1 MYAYLKG
8 MVERKTRAGIE
19 LDVNG
24 VGYLVMVPLSTY
36 SKLPGSGEGPVKL
49 FTHMHVR
56 EDAIDLYGFLTLEEK
71 QLFELLLS
79 VTGVGP
85 KVALAALSGLTPNK
99 FRRAIMENDVAVLS
113 GISGIGKKTAQRIIL
128 EVKSKLGEETE
139 IAMVLGE
146 DEETLRGGDVVR
158 ALVSLGCTLPQARN
172 AVKKARD
179 QVPEDATVEEQVK
192 IALKYV

>member
-8 MVERKTRAGIE
+8 TVERKTREGVE

-24 VGYLVMVPLSTY
+24 VGYLVFVPLSTY
-36 SKLPGSGEGPVKL
+36 SKLPSDGAAPVKL
-49 FTHMHVR
+49 FTHMNVR

-85 KVALAALSGLTPNK
+85 KVALAVLSGLTPVR
-99 FRRAIMENDVAVLS
+99 FRNAIMQNDVAALS
-113 GISGIGKKTAQRIIL
+113 SISGIGKKTAQRIIL
-128 EVKSKLGEETE
+128 EVKNKLGEETE
-139 IAMVLGE
+139 IAKVLGE
-146 DEETLRGGDVVR
+146 EGDALRDSDVVR
-158 ALVSLGCTLPQARN
+158 ALVSLGCTLSQAKN
-172 AVKKARD
+172 AVKKASAE
-179 QVPEDATVEEQVK
+179 VPEGAAIEEQIR